1 MGQRRRKAVSS
12 QPSLVLP
19 QLRKHL
25 AEGEGRMAQDRAGQM
40 ESLVQS
46 QATTSTEHKKEGN
59 GSTVTGESL
68 KPKNYQ
74 QGCLL
79 QDLTPRLFSY

>member
-40 ESLVQS
+40 ESLIQS
-46 QATTSTEHKKEGN
+46 YATTSTDHKKEGN
-59 GSTVTGESL
+59 ESADTGESL

-74 QGCLL
+74 QGYFP
-79 QDLTPRLFSY
+79 QDLTAQLFSY